1 MTAAISQIELFGKFD
16 ESVVTQSNVLGFN
29 KTVFSIVFSSE
40 LILILVVPSLLT
52 FTLLEIATLT
62 TMQ

>member
-16 ESVVTQSNVLGFN
+16 ESVTQSNVLGFN

-40 LILILVVPSLLT
+40 LILILVVPSFLT